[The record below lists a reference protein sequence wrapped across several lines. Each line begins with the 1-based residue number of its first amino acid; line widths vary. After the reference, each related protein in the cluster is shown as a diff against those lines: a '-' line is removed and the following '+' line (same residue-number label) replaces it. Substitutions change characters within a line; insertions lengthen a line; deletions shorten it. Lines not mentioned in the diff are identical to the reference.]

1 MIISTSLYTLISN
14 QSQLLTFWMIIE
26 VIRWTN
32 LLSNL
37 GVGII
42 VKHCLGIDIVLITI
56 IAIAALVRINNLGCK
71 ITTRIDRYFVRNS
84 YGLYDVIKKKCL
96 ISRNVWCKSISYSK
110 FFESVATSLLNSSIY
125 RKSSRYRNFR
135 SSAICVRQISHKVN
149 H

>member
-1 MIISTSLYTLISN
+1 MIISTSLHTLISN

-84 YGLYDVIKKKCL
+84 YGLYDAIKNKCSVYIKDVLSNLCTASPRIAYIFFQKIHHAIMLYRIFWYQKIDCVI
-96 ISRNVWCKSISYSK
+96 
-110 FFESVATSLLNSSIY
+110 
-125 RKSSRYRNFR
+125 
-135 SSAICVRQISHKVN
+135 
-149 H
+149 